1 MIRFVQVINKTD
13 RNPRLERVSVP
24 QFELSEVWINE
35 KYVVQVRPHTGYD
48 RLLKE
53 GRMGLGL
60 DSNHRFS
67 AVIMNEG
74 GVASTRVVIGIPS
87 EVANRLMSDKTQL
100 LKG

>member
-1 MIRFVQVINKTD
+1 
-13 RNPRLERVSVP
+13 
-24 QFELSEVWINE
+24 
-35 KYVVQVRPHTGYD
+35 
-48 RLLKE
+48 
-53 GRMGLGL
+53 MGLGL